1 MDITAMSMGP
11 DFLSTPPEEYFN
23 GLWNAFPFYEKSDYS
38 IELYI
43 KVWTCHYDHTQLEK
57 LLEIARKLNRHGRN
71 DKPIQHIEKW
81 IKLAKT
87 PKAKISKDLTF
98 EGFYGRIRDYISGD
112 NKQQARNLYN
122 TGQTGLEKI
131 KWMDNARTLVEIMYP
146 AFQNEIFLVPD
157 DITFSLFIANNFV
170 QGKGKNKGQPFTEK
184 TIQNGISDLENPQ
197 K

>member
-1 MDITAMSMGP
+1 MSMGP

-57 LLEIARKLNRHGRN
+57 LLEIARNLNRHGRN

-122 TGQTGLEKI
+122 TG
-131 KWMDNARTLVEIMYP
+131 
-146 AFQNEIFLVPD
+146 
-157 DITFSLFIANNFV
+157 
-170 QGKGKNKGQPFTEK
+170 
-184 TIQNGISDLENPQ
+184 
-197 K
+197 